1 MRELCKTAEPI
12 EMLGTWDSGRRMPK
26 EPRIRLMAGSSQGKG
41 QYFCGDTFRLV
52 VSIENIRRVVHILNL
67 ILSSRDD
74 AGFRCHYCS
83 ELRLFFVTLL
93 RLKFC
98 LFFERYF

>member
-74 AGFRCHYCS
+74 AGFRCQYCS
-83 ELRLFFVTLL
+83 ELRLFLSRFNV
-93 RLKFC
+93 
-98 LFFERYF
+98 